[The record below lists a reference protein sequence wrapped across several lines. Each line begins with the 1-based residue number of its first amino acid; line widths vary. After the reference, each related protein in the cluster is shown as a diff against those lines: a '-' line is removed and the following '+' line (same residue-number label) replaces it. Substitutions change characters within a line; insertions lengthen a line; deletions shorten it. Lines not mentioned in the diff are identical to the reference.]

1 MKGDGVGLV
10 VKFFEQASLHGGGI
24 GEELEGLIAMAGED
38 DFIEEL
44 G

>member
-1 MKGDGVGLV
+1 MKGDGVGLE
-10 VKFFEQASLHGGGI
+10 VKFFEQASFHGGGI

-38 DFIEEL
+38 DFVEEF

>member
-10 VKFFEQASLHGGGI
+10 LKFFEPASLHGGGI
-24 GEELEGLIAMAGED
+24 GEESEGLIAMAGED

-44 G
+44 